1 MAKLSKKQ
9 LSKTGSEI
17 MSMAKKIRRANPK
30 KKWTDC
36 VKQAGKEWKRK
47 K

>member
-9 LSKTGSEI
+9 LSETGSEI
-17 MSMAKKIRRANPK
+17 MRLAKRIRKNNPR

-47 K
+47 N